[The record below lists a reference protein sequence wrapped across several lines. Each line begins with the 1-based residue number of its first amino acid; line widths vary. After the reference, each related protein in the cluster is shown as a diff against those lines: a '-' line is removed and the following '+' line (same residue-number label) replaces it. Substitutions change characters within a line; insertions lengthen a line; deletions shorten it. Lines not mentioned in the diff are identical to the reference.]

1 MLTALIVVVATPQA
15 PAHPVASSELSSAY
29 DLSAQY
35 RVGDHFMGLQLL
47 GALTLRQV
55 KIDGQLVA
63 ELSALAWDEDEQIL
77 YAVSDGGRLFHLIP
91 EFADGVLSGVAG
103 AAGYPLRDA
112 NGQALRGVRADSEG
126 LALENAEN
134 GIRGDSRLVISF
146 ERRPRLVRYTPSGRF
161 VDTIPLPA
169 PLTTAA
175 NYASSNKSLE
185 SVARHPSLGWLVAPE
200 RPMRHGTPGVVRI
213 SGASGGYWDYRLR
226 EAPGN
231 SLVALE
237 ALSDGS
243 LVTLERGYGLMYL
256 HIVIALRR
264 TGPLVAEPGSMPAV
278 STVAVLDSTRG
289 WRVDNFEGL
298 ARHRGLNF
306 FLVSDDNENALQR
319 TLLLYIRISDPAPKD
334 YVPPKFDALQKNA
347 Q

>member
-1 MLTALIVVVATPQA
+1 VFAALLVAGTPLKA
-15 PAHPVASSELSSAY
+15 PAHPVTSSEFSTAY
-29 DLSAQY
+29 DFSAQY
-35 RVGDHFMGLQLL
+35 RVGDRFMGIQLL
-47 GALTLRQV
+47 GALALRQV
-55 KIDGQLVA
+55 EIDGQLVA

-91 EFADGVLSGVAG
+91 EFAGGVLSGVAG
-103 AAGYPLRDA
+103 VAGFPLRDPS
-112 NGQALRGVRADSEG
+112 GEPLRGARADSEG
-126 LALENAEN
+126 LALENADN

-146 ERRPRLVRYTPSGRF
+146 ERHPRLVRYTAHGRY
-161 VDTIPLPA
+161 VDRIPLPA
-169 PLTTAA
+169 PLAAVA

-185 SVARHPSLGWLVAPE
+185 SVTRHPSFGWLTAAE
-200 RPMRHGTPGVVRI
+200 RPMRDRAPGVIRI
-213 SGASGGYWDYRLR
+213 SSVRGGHWDYRLR

-256 HIVIALRR
+256 HVVIALRR
-264 TGPLVAEPGSMPAV
+264 TGPLTAEPGAVPAV
-278 STVAVLDSTRG
+278 STVAVFDSTRG

-306 FLVSDDNENALQR
+306 FLVSDDNQNTFQR
-319 TLLLYIRISDPAPKD
+319 TLLLYIRIIDPVPKD
-334 YVPPKFDALQKNA
+334 YTPPKLDALQKNG